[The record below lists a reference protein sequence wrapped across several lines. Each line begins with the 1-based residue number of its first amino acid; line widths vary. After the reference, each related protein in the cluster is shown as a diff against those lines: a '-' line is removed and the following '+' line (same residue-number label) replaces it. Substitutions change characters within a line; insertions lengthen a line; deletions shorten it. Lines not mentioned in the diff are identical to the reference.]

1 MAIFNFLDFL
11 TNDKKKKQAADAV
24 GKATKDTGGAIFN
37 FLRNTTGKAG
47 TAIGQG
53 ALDSVPGLKAGLESV
68 TQPGIEKKPGLGV
81 PEFIKAISSA
91 GYQNSALGSA
101 DRTITRG
108 IATLTGQDTTS
119 PFTGVQK
126 PIGTQVGQADGIVN
140 KGLAVGGIIGDI
152 LGAGEAGSAAK
163 VGAEVAGPKLAAFNS
178 ALGESGYIGGSKA
191 KGFPEAQKA
200 GAVTKGVDNKPK
212 FEADDSQA
220 KFNLT
225 AGRKPG
231 ATLSDVVDHPTL
243 FQDYP
248 ELANVKISFDSSMK
262 PKELGGY
269 NPGSKTITLNPS
281 VPRSKLE
288 NTILHETQHAIQSIE
303 GHATGGSPTSAA
315 KFADSLTSPFD
326 AYRSLAGEAEARNV
340 ANRQNLS
347 MDRRQQVPFNST
359 FDIAPDKQIV
369 NFDNGT
375 AGDISPGLG
384 NDIGVDMKPQ
394 QRAVDSL
401 NPQPETTPQVSA
413 VDKLTSALGE
423 AKPAQKNIAKAQSQA
438 LAARGQAIQE
448 ILANNPGE
456 KGFAMAKKALQG
468 PLVKDAPTI
477 KQKLDQNDLN
487 DLFGQI
493 QNHATLRP
501 FEKLRA
507 YDALTKV
514 FDGTVPQKNEIGL
527 LEDVFGSKL
536 AKTVVDATKTK
547 GQKIREAIT
556 STVNVPRAINSSLD
570 FSAPFRQGLVLTV
583 NHPISAAKA
592 GAYMFKSAFSS
603 KAYKGWLEDVKS
615 SENYGRMK
623 DSGLYL
629 ADSKGAAGSL
639 SDKEEAFMSNLAE
652 KIPLYGRVV
661 KAGERAYNG
670 YLNKIRVD
678 TFNSLADRYA
688 ATGQGDAENLK
699 SLAKFIN
706 TATGRGNLGKL
717 EKIAP
722 ELNAVFFAPRN
733 MAARLNMLNPKWYL
747 DLKGPARKEAVKS
760 AGVVLATGLTTL
772 GIAKAAGAEV
782 NDDPRSTD
790 FGKIKV
796 GDARYDIW
804 GGFQQYARAATQLLT
819 GQKNVQGDVVKAD
832 RLDTANK
839 FVRSKLA
846 PIPASVTDIAEG
858 VDYVGQ
864 PVTAGSLAQKNLLPF
879 GVQDAANGGGDAG
892 PAGAASSLPSVFGIG
907 YQNYTPQ
914 SSGSRGGS
922 GGGRGGSSSG
932 GRGGSSGGRGK

>member
-1 MAIFNFLDFL
+1 MGIFNFLDFL
-11 TNDKKKKQAADAV
+11 TNDKKKKQAVDAV

-37 FLRNTTGKAG
+37 FLKNTGKTVGDVANATG
-47 TAIGQG
+47 NAVGQTLNQNGEFLGAADIFPGVKEGRQAVIKPDATMGDFLTAI
-53 ALDSVPGLKAGLESV
+53 AS
-68 TQPGIEKKPGLGV
+68 
-81 PEFIKAISSA
+81 
-91 GYQNSALGSA
+91 
-101 DRTITRG
+101 
-108 IATLTGQDTTS
+108 
-119 PFTGVQK
+119 TGVQNHPLIGGGDRTLARLGATITGK
-126 PIGTQVGQADGIVN
+126 PQNTLFGTGSNATLAPIQEEIGNAQGPAN
-140 KGLAVGGIIGDI
+140 KALAALAIGGDAVGVG
-152 LGAGEAGSAAK
+152 GELKPLAKAASP
-163 VGAEVAGPKLAAFNS
+163 VLTDFNKS
-178 ALGESGYIGGSKA
+178 LGESGYIGGSKA
-191 KGFPEAQKA
+191 KSFPEAQKA

-243 FQDYP
+243 FEDYP

-269 NPGSKTITLNPS
+269 NPESKTITLNPG
-281 VPRSKLE
+281 VTRSKLE

-326 AYRSLAGEAEARNV
+326 AYRALAGEAEARNV
-340 ANRQNLS
+340 ANRQNLT

-359 FDIAPDKQIV
+359 FDVAPDKQIV
-369 NFDNGT
+369 NFSNPEAAAMD
-375 AGDISPGLG
+375 ALQSPQAP
-384 NDIGVDMKPQ
+384 V
-394 QRAVDSL
+394 
-401 NPQPETTPQVSA
+401 ETPQVSA

-438 LAARGQAIQE
+438 LASRGQAIQE

-501 FEKLRA
+501 FEKIRA
-507 YDALTKV
+507 YDALNKV

-536 AKTVVDATKTK
+536 AKTVVDVTKTK
-547 GQKIREAIT
+547 GQKVREAIT
-556 STVNVPRAINSSLD
+556 SVANVPRAIMSSFD

-583 NHPISAAKA
+583 NHPVSAAKA
-592 GAYMFKSAFSS
+592 GSYMFKSAFSPS
-603 KAYKGWLEDVKS
+603 TYKGWLDEVKT

-629 ADSKGAAGSL
+629 ADSKGAAGAL

-652 KIPLYGRVV
+652 KIPLIGHIV

-678 TFNSLADRYA
+678 TFNNLADRYA

-733 MAARLNMLNPKWYL
+733 MASRLNMLNPKWYVG
-747 DLKGPARKEAVKS
+747 LKGPARKEAIKS

-790 FGKIKV
+790 FGKIKI
-796 GDARYDIW
+796 GNSRYDIW

-832 RLDTANK
+832 RLNTATK

-864 PVTAGSLAQKNLLPF
+864 PVTPEGLAIKNLLPF
-879 GVQDAANGGGDAG
+879 GVQDAVKGEGDIG

-914 SSGSRGGS
+914 SKKKSTKSKKKNRS
-922 GGGRGGSSSG
+922 KERY
-932 GRGGSSGGRGK
+932 